1 MDYKVGL
8 TVIAIGADVHQA
20 VTKPPE
26 NYTDGTLI
34 AAMTNIHKF
43 VTDPKDRQILKDAKG
58 LGTERTRGAIIEGLI
73 QRKYLKR
80 GVKGRLIATKHYR
93 AILDMLPPSL
103 KDPVLTAKWE
113 EALARIERGETTL
126 EQFMAKIEAFTREL
140 VEHAKAL
147 DGKVKLPPPDE
158 DEPVCPTCG
167 SGNLRR
173 KKGSN
178 GFFWA
183 CTCFPFCKSTLPEK
197 NGKPDFAARR

>member
-1 MDYKVGL
+1 MDYKVGQ
-8 TVIAIGADVHQA
+8 TVTAIGTDVRKA

-43 VTDPKDRQILKDAKG
+43 VTDPQDRQILKDCKG
-58 LGTERTRGAIIEGLI
+58 LGTERTRDAIIEGLI

-80 GVKGRLIATKHYR
+80 VKGRLIASRHYR
-93 AILDMLPPSL
+93 AILDMVHPTLR
-103 KDPVLTAKWE
+103 DPVMTAKWE
-113 EALARIERGETTL
+113 EALARIERGEVTL
-126 EQFMAKIEAFTREL
+126 EQFMTKIEAFTREI
-140 VEHAKAL
+140 VEHAKAM
-147 DGKVKLPPPDE
+147 DGKVKLPPPED

-167 SGNLRR
+167 SGNLTR
-173 KKGSN
+173 KNGSN

-183 CTCFPFCKSTLPEK
+183 CTCFPFCKATLPER